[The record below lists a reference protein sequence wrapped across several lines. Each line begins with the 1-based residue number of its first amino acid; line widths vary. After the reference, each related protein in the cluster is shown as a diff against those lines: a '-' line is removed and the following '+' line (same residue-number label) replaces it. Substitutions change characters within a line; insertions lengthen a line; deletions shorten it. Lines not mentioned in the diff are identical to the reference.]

1 MSVDTKRK
9 RLARVAAVIAIVG
22 GAGVALGWVRGSEDE
37 AVPRARATYDME
49 RPGTTVVLRVL
60 APVLY

>member
-22 GAGVALGWVRGSEDE
+22 GAGVALGWFGGSNDE
-37 AVPRARATYDME
+37 GAPVAHATYDLA